1 MPIIIILSM
10 LIITFVISY
19 IAYKMAFYNDP
30 NKEIDLYDSPVVSN
44 DESCK
49 KVMNSLIDEFKV
61 IPYEEICITSFDGL
75 KLKAKYY
82 HLDDKAPIQIQCHG
96 YKGCGI
102 RDMSGGNKLAR
113 EANYNTLVISH
124 RAHDGSGGK
133 SITFGIKERQDVLSW
148 VNYLNERFQS
158 QNKIILVGVSMGAA
172 TVLMCSELNLPSNV
186 KAIIADCPYDDIK
199 QEIKVFI
206 KKMKLP
212 PTILYPFVYL
222 GSFIFA
228 KFKINET
235 SPLQAVKNSKVPILL
250 IHGEEDDVVPLHM
263 SNNIYNANKE
273 KVEYHTFKNAKHGL
287 SYIIDPKRYEEITLD
302 FLSKHLTIKEK

>member
-1 MPIIIILSM
+1 MPIIIILSL
-10 LIITFVISY
+10 LIIIFSISY

-44 DESCK
+44 DENCK
-49 KVMNSLIDEFKV
+49 NIVDSLIDEFKA

-96 YKGCGI
+96 YKE
-102 RDMSGGNKLAR
+102 SNF
-113 EANYNTLVISH
+113 NTLVISH
-124 RAHDGSGGK
+124 RAHDGSGGN

-148 VNYLNERFQS
+148 IKYLNERFQS
-158 QNKIILVGVSMGAA
+158 KNEIILVGVSMGAA
-172 TVLMCSELNLPSNV
+172 TVLMCSELDLPNNV

-212 PTILYPFVYL
+212 PSLLYPFVYL
-222 GSFIFA
+222 GALIFA

-235 SPLQAVKNSKVPILL
+235 SPVQAVKNSKIPILL
-250 IHGEEDDVVPLHM
+250 IHGEEDDVVPIHM
-263 SNNIYNANKE
+263 SNNIYNANKD
-273 KVEYHTFKNAKHGL
+273 KIEYHTFKKAKHGL
-287 SYIIDPKRYEEITLD
+287 SYIIDPNRYEIIASN
-302 FLSKHLTIKEK
+302 FLSKHLTVKQK